1 MLVYALD
8 LKVNSVFSLKG
19 GKQRVTLVVLFTV
32 FGSKD
37 ISFGKTVNPLKTI
50 EIFQSFAMLRITEDF
65 TVTANK
71 LTCDIIKNGLSATL
85 KRQTSERK
93 TMGKLSLKTRFL
105 HLLKLFCNRDYFL
118 SCFCA
123 KAVVIIL
130 IQQETLCNVVE
141 VLITDVNKILSCFRT
156 ELVKEYAVILV
167 ILEGKYLLNR
177 DYVLNE
183 LSSRCAIGI
192 EIEPSD
198 LALFFIH
205 IETVIGEAVLIQ
217 AQYFFSV
224 CG

>member
-1 MLVYALD
+1 M
-8 LKVNSVFSLKG
+8 
-19 GKQRVTLVVLFTV
+19 VLFAV

-37 ISFGKTVNPLKTI
+37 IGFGKTVNPLKTI
-50 EIFQSFAMLRITEDF
+50 EIFQSFAMLGITKDL
-65 TVTANK
+65 TVTSNK
-71 LTCDIIKNGLSATL
+71 LSHVTIKNGLGASL
-85 KRQTSERK
+85 KRQTTERE

-105 HLLKLFCNRDYFL
+105 HLLKFFRNRDNFF

-130 IQQETLCNVVE
+130 IQQETLCNVTE
-141 VLITDVNKILSCFRT
+141 VLITDINKCLPCFGT
-156 ELVKEYAVILV
+156 ELIKEHRVIL
-167 ILEGKYLLNR
+167 ILLECDDLLKGN
-177 DYVLNE
+177 YVLNK
-183 LSSRCAIGI
+183 LSTRRAIGI

-205 IETVIGEAVLIQ
+205 IETVIAEAVLIQ